1 VDKVDSHEDR
11 AVHIPGDNLRS
22 SEEENLMEAAD
33 TALDLQYL
41 GRHEEEH
48 CHMGSWNILPAAEE
62 VAGRP
67 QRNSFEDS
75 PPAPSLYQKCR
86 HLDC

>member
-1 VDKVDSHEDR
+1 VDKVDPNEDR
-11 AVHIPGDNLRS
+11 AVHIPVDNLHS
-22 SEEENLMEAAD
+22 SEEDNLVAAAD

-41 GRHEEEH
+41 DRHEEEH

-62 VAGRP
+62 VVGRP

-75 PPAPSLYQKCR
+75 PPAPSLYLKCR
-86 HLDC
+86 LLDC

>member
-1 VDKVDSHEDR
+1 MDKVDPNEDR
-11 AVHIPGDNLRS
+11 AVHIPVDNLHS
-22 SEEENLMEAAD
+22 SEEDNLVAAAD

-41 GRHEEEH
+41 DRHEEEH

-62 VAGRP
+62 VVGRP

-75 PPAPSLYQKCR
+75 PPAPSLYLKCR
-86 HLDC
+86 LLDC